1 MGGQKWPYTFLKDSN
16 KTSENSKLN
25 GHIIMLKKWNFL
37 SQQPRM
43 SFEIFNIL
51 KLIDHKVYNVCFY
64 WCFWSFVQKLFFM
77 KNSEFTIFHKNT
89 VLDSFLFLNHH
100 KSMFCILLV
109 KIPCGIVWKC
119 SVHER
124 VERHKHENESL
135 RFWSIFELL
144 WKSCW

>member
-1 MGGQKWPYTFLKDSN
+1 MAKKDLQHVWWIQHPKRTVPWEDKSGHTLFLKDSN

-25 GHIIMLKKWNFL
+25 GHIIMLQKWNFL

-100 KSMFCILLV
+100 KSMFCILFV
-109 KIPCGIVWKC
+109 KLPCGIF
-119 SVHER
+119 
-124 VERHKHENESL
+124 ENALYMRE
-135 RFWSIFELL
+135 
-144 WKSCW
+144 